1 MKSFQ
6 KTILEIIEPLEPRDI
21 LDLPCGNGWLAK
33 SLKFNAEVDGIDL
46 YDSKPENYR
55 NFQRIDLDKGLPEN
69 LMSYDA
75 IVSCEGIEH
84 LGNPLLFLED
94 AYKHLNKEGMLIITT
109 PNIWYPASKLK
120 YLFRGF
126 FPSFPSL
133 IGKIEKGSHMHI
145 MPWSFSSIYV
155 FLKLAGF
162 KYIKIHDVHEK
173 KPRHFF
179 EMFFGW
185 PQKKYCMRKIRL
197 SKSEEEKEFWKNAGS
212 IQSLYGRHLVVSA
225 IKDKQ

>member
-6 KTILEIIEPLEPRDI
+6 KTILEIIGPLRPREI

-33 SLKFNAEVDGIDL
+33 SLKYNAEVDGIDL
-46 YDSKPENYR
+46 FDSKPENYR
-55 NFQRIDLDKGLPEN
+55 NFQRVDLDKGLPEN

-94 AYKHLNKEGMLIITT
+94 IYKHLNKEGILIITT

-133 IGKIEKGSHMHI
+133 ISKIEKGCLLYTS
-145 MPWSFSSIYV
+145 PS
-155 FLKLAGF
+155 
-162 KYIKIHDVHEK
+162 
-173 KPRHFF
+173 PRD
-179 EMFFGW
+179 
-185 PQKKYCMRKIRL
+185 
-197 SKSEEEKEFWKNAGS
+197 S
-212 IQSLYGRHLVVSA
+212 
-225 IKDKQ
+225 